1 MTISY
6 NFDVSTQKP
15 SDKQTDEVKKINPER
30 KQREHLARQE
40 EIVSIAAQLFS
51 QKGYFATRMDDIAEQ
66 AQYSK
71 AALYRYFASKE
82 EIYGQVLVR
91 GLETLHDR
99 LNAAQTEAAGELSG
113 IELVWLN
120 LQAFYRESPE
130 LLEALAL
137 LQHHDI
143 RQALSPELL
152 SRIEELGAGNFR
164 LIGRLITVAQPKT
177 DNSAEAVR
185 LAQAVWSAF
194 TGTVQLALS
203 QRHIGHNPHE
213 QSALFSA
220 TYELVAAGLEAR
232 MKVEDLSNTLTADC

>member
-1 MTISY
+1 LTLVPEAI
-6 NFDVSTQKP
+6 
-15 SDKQTDEVKKINPER
+15 KQEVNSINPER
-30 KQREHLARQE
+30 KQREHLARQD
-40 EIVSIAAQLFS
+40 EIVGIAAQLFS
-51 QKGYFATRMDDIAEQ
+51 RKGYFATRMDDIAEQ

-82 EIYGQVLVR
+82 EIYGQVLLH
-91 GLETLHDR
+91 GLETLQDR
-99 LNAAQTEAAGELSG
+99 LEAAQSEAAGELSG
-113 IELVWLN
+113 VELVWLN

-152 SRIEELGAGNFR
+152 GRIEQLGAGNFR
-164 LIGRLITVAQPKT
+164 LIGKLITQRGE
-177 DNSAEAVR
+177 SAEAVR

-203 QRHIGHNPHE
+203 QRHIGHDPDD
-213 QSALFSA
+213 QSALFAA
-220 TYELVAAGLEAR
+220 TYELVAAGLTTS
-232 MKVEDLSNTLTADC
+232 MNPP